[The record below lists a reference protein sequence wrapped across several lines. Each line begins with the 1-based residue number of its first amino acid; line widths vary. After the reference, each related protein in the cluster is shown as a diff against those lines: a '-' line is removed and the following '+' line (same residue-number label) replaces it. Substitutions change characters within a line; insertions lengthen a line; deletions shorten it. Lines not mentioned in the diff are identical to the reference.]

1 MGPSA
6 VERRADRILTARG
19 LLSNPLFCCAR
30 RALDATAPLRNR
42 NLPGVLN
49 AVDQFGVEATY
60 RLCTQFL
67 LRE

>member
-6 VERRADRILTARG
+6 VERRADRILTAPG

-30 RALDATAPLRNR
+30 RALDATAPLRNG
-42 NLPGVLN
+42 NLPGALS
-49 AVDQFGVEATY
+49 AVEATY
-60 RLCTQFL
+60 RLWTQFL